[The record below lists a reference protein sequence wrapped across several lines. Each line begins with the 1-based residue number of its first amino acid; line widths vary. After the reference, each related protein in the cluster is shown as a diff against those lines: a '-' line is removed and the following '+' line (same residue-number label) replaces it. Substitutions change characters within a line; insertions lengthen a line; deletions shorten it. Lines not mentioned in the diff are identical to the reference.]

1 LKKALDFWIKYL
13 KPLISSIINL
23 GKFIL
28 RIGKAFID
36 WTLDYTGP
44 LAGIVKAIPILL
56 MAAFILF
63 PFWTYP
69 LWLWAGQGVGA
80 PGNYVLY
87 ALWWLMLIASMTAA
101 AVIGYYRE
109 SS

>member
-1 LKKALDFWIKYL
+1 M
-13 KPLISSIINL
+13 L
-23 GKFIL
+23 GKSIL
-28 RIGKAFID
+28 RIGKAFIG

-44 LAGIVKAIPILL
+44 LAEIVKAIPILL
-56 MAAFILF
+56 MAAFLLF

-69 LWLWAGQGVGA
+69 LWLWAGQGIGA

-87 ALWWLMLIASMTAA
+87 VLWWLMWIASMIVA
-101 AVIGYYRE
+101 AVIGYLRE